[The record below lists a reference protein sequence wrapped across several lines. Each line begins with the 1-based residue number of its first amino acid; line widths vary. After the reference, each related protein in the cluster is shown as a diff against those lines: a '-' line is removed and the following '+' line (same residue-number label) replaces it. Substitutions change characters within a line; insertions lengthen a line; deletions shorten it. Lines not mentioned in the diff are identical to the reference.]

1 LQVKRSLALP
11 IFIRA
16 AAALATIASFAIGV
30 AQAAA
35 QPSQAIADEPKSE
48 SSPANPSSETVD
60 KVTNWVV
67 ASHDNG
73 KLPFIVVDKEGAQLF
88 VYDASGQSVGQA
100 PVLIGITKGDESTPG
115 VGDRELSNI
124 PVADRTTPAGRFVAK
139 FGPAKGHKPVLWV
152 DYADAV
158 SLHGVVTANK
168 KERRLQRLK
177 SATVE
182 DNRITF
188 GCINAPTAFYESV
201 VRPLFSAAGGVVY
214 VLPDT
219 KSLSEVFPTMGSPI
233 ASETASEIAR

>member
-1 LQVKRSLALP
+1 MLTRATAALAAFAAFAIGAP
-11 IFIRA
+11 QA
-16 AAALATIASFAIGV
+16 AAA
-30 AQAAA
+30 Q
-35 QPSQAIADEPKSE
+35 QPQPAADEPTSE
-48 SSPANPSSETVD
+48 SPPPDARPDTVA

-73 KLPFIVVDKEGAQLF
+73 DLPFIVIDKDGAELF
-88 VYDASGQSVGQA
+88 AYDASGQPLGQA
-100 PVLIGITKGDESTPG
+100 PVLIGITKGDESSPG

-139 FGPAKGHKPVLWV
+139 FGPARGHKPVLWV

-158 SLHGVVTANK
+158 SLHAVITANK

-177 SATVE
+177 SATAE

-188 GCINAPTAFYESV
+188 GCINAPTAFYENV
-201 VRPLFSAAGGVVY
+201 VRPLFMEAGGVVY

-219 KSLSEVFPTMGSPI
+219 KSLGEVFPTMGSPVQAEV
-233 ASETASEIAR
+233 ASEVAR